1 MVLSSS
7 EAGVRVAG
15 KARLHEKMH
24 VVAQGVRLHKIRG
37 NRMTRRA
44 TISVAIAFGVAALAL
59 SGCAGSPT
67 ATVTETVTV
76 TSTPEAAPS
85 DPVEEPSDEAS
96 SDDPVEE
103 STPPQE
109 EFTAL
114 KFGETLSTES
124 TDGSTSN
131 VTLGKPVL
139 ADCQY
144 QSLGCEE
151 PEIGDRVVQIPILIE
166 NTGSSVA
173 EWSRDFFVLEFADG
187 TQVQMGDGAAFDY
200 TPDNAL
206 DYDAKV
212 RVGGKLN
219 TVLVFEAP
227 KGPFSVLILTDDY
240 DGEPFA
246 AWS

>member
-1 MVLSSS
+1 MMGTSH
-7 EAGVRVAG
+7 ADGVAFRASGDLV
-15 KARLHEKMH
+15 
-24 VVAQGVRLHKIRG
+24 
-37 NRMTRRA
+37 NRHS
-44 TISVAIAFGVAALAL
+44 ILSVAIAVGSAVLFL
-59 SGCAGSPT
+59 SACAGSPAGGS

-76 TSTPEAAPS
+76 SSTHQPESS
-85 DPVEEPSDEAS
+85 DPVAQPSSEPTE
-96 SDDPVEE
+96 DDPVEE
-103 STPPQE
+103 TTPEQE

-114 KFGETLSTES
+114 KFGDTLSAKS
-124 TDGSTSN
+124 TDGSSSSI
-131 VTLGKPVL
+131 TLGKPTL

-144 QSLGCEE
+144 ASIGCEK

-166 NTGSSVA
+166 NTGSSTA
-173 EWSRDFFVLEFADG
+173 EWGRDFFVLEFADG
-187 TQVQMGDGAAFDY
+187 TQVQMGDGAAFEY

-206 DYDAKV
+206 DYDAKI

-227 KGPFSVLILTDDY
+227 KGAFSVLILTSEY

>member
-1 MVLSSS
+1 M
-7 EAGVRVAG
+7 
-15 KARLHEKMH
+15 
-24 VVAQGVRLHKIRG
+24 VAQELRLHKIRG
-37 NRMTRRA
+37 NLMTRRA
-44 TISVAIAFGVAALAL
+44 TASAAISLVAAVLAL
-59 SGCAGSPT
+59 SGCAGSPS

-76 TSTPEAAPS
+76 TSTPEAAPT
-85 DPVEEPSDEAS
+85 DPVEEPSDGAT

-103 STPPQE
+103 TTPPQE

-114 KFGETLSTES
+114 KFGEALSTES
-124 TDGSTSN
+124 TDGSMSN

-144 QSLGCEE
+144 QSLGCED

-173 EWSRDFFVLEFADG
+173 EWSRDYFVLEFADG

-206 DYDAKV
+206 DYDSKV
-212 RVGGKLN
+212 RVGGKLK